1 MSTEPAPRSA
11 VGQGDGSFDLAA
23 PPGRNSGGFLRLVVG
38 AAASA
43 QVGWTRGL
51 RCDRLPCR
59 LQRESDRDG
68 GPQDQ
73 LGSSRDP
80 TARPVGAE
88 PRGLQLE
95 QQDGGGMSPP

>member
-11 VGQGDGSFDLAA
+11 VAKAMGVSTLPHRWGGTA
-23 PPGRNSGGFLRLVVG
+23 GGFLRLVVG

-68 GPQDQ
+68 GPKTS
-73 LGSSRDP
+73 LGPREIRPLDLSAP
-80 TARPVGAE
+80 NARIAIGTTG
-88 PRGLQLE
+88 RR
-95 QQDGGGMSPP
+95 GMSPP